1 MENQAQFNPFDH
13 LSSGVEF
20 DPKKIEQQKKEQ
32 EAEYNKLDYMIH
44 KVFAQT
50 EEGRELL
57 EHWMENCIIMRPVLV
72 KGEQHDQFDI
82 GISQGIQDFVRG
94 IYLTCKKVEK
104 ER

>member
-1 MENQAQFNPFDH
+1 MEDQLKFNPFDH

-20 DPKKIEQQKKEQ
+20 DPKKIEQQKKAM

-50 EEGRELL
+50 DEGKELL
-57 EHWMENCIIMRPVLV
+57 DYWMANCIIKRPVLV
-72 KGEQHDQFDI
+72 KGEQHDPYDI

-94 IYLTCKKVEK
+94 IYLTCQKVEK
-104 ER
+104 EL